1 MELGESGSRRVP
13 TSPVILC
20 DFNAPASHCGD
31 DLIDVNAGEETHSSM
46 SSNHVPGKGLLA

>member
-1 MELGESGSRRVP
+1 VP

-31 DLIDVNAGEETHSSM
+31 DLIDVNAGEETRSSM